1 MQEAR
6 DCIGV
11 DVASTVKAMMI
22 SQPWGYLIPSQG
34 SRFTPRR
41 QHFGQPSTL
50 VRRVTRA
57 NTSPDQSGILDST
70 STTSG
75 SPVLLIMTHLDLLL
89 QRGPQNGDVEG
100 GLDEIRRTVLLDG
113 IPANSDGT
121 VSRS

>member
-1 MQEAR
+1 M
-6 DCIGV
+6 
-11 DVASTVKAMMI
+11 
-22 SQPWGYLIPSQG
+22 
-34 SRFTPRR
+34 
-41 QHFGQPSTL
+41 
-50 VRRVTRA
+50 RRVTRA